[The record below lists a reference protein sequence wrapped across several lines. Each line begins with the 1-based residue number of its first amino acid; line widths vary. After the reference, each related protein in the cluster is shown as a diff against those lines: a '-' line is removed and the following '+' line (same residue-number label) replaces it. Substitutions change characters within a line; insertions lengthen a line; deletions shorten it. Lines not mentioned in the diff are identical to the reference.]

1 MPILQAQGIVV
12 RGSDWSETSRIATL
26 FTRDHGRIR
35 VLAKGGRRVNSA
47 FEISLDLL
55 NVCDVVFIH
64 KATGGLDL
72 LTEARIAERFP
83 ALRANLQALFAGYYV
98 AEILSDGTQDFD
110 PHPELFDAALAV
122 FRRIERDPDW
132 LGAVSQFEL
141 VWLRELGYTP
151 RVDGCAGCGAAD
163 DLALAN
169 GRFAIGL
176 DAGGVLCPQCR
187 PSARDAWSLSAN
199 AFAAFA
205 NMLDGGS
212 MPADVR
218 NELRPLVGQMVCRT
232 LGRRPK
238 LLSYVEPTRGPP

>member
-1 MPILQAQGIVV
+1 MPILQATGIVV

-55 NVCDVVFIH
+55 NVCEVVFIH
-64 KATGGLDL
+64 KANGSLDL
-72 LTEARIAERFP
+72 LTEARITERFP
-83 ALRANLQALFAGYYV
+83 MLRANLQTLYAAYYV
-98 AEILSDGTQDFD
+98 AELLSDGTQDFD
-110 PHPELFDAALAV
+110 PHPELFDAALLV
-122 FRRIERDPDW
+122 LRRIERDPDW

-151 RVDGCAGCGAAD
+151 RVDGCAGCGAVD
-163 DLALAN
+163 ELALPN
-169 GRFAIGL
+169 GRFAVGL
-176 DAGGVLCPQCR
+176 DAGGVLCPRCR
-187 PSARDAWSLSAN
+187 PAARDAWSLSAG

-205 NMLDGGS
+205 GMLAGEP
-212 MPADVR
+212 MPGDVR
-218 NELRPLVGQMVCRT
+218 NELRPLLGQMVCRT

-238 LLSYVEPTRGPP
+238 LLSYVEPTRGPT